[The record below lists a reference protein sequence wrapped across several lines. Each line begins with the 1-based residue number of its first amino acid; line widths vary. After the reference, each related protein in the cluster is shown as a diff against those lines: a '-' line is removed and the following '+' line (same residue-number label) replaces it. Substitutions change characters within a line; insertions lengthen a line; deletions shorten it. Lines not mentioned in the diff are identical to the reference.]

1 MTPQTAAQP
10 VKTTA
15 INKPTETQQLADRM
29 DKLYDSIARR
39 AFEIFEGNGRWFGR
53 ELDDWLKAEAEVL
66 HPVHMEISESH
77 NTLTVKAE
85 VPGFEAKELDIQVQA
100 NRLTISGK
108 HEAKEETKKGK
119 TIYSEQCASEIFR
132 SVVLPADVDSSKVT
146 ATLRDGVVTI
156 ELPKAAQAKSV
167 PVEGK
172 AAS

>member
-10 VKTTA
+10 VKTIA
-15 INKPTETQQLADRM
+15 ISKPTETQELAERM

-53 ELDDWLKAEAEVL
+53 ELDDWFKAEAEVL

-85 VPGFEAKELDIQVQA
+85 VPGFEAKDLDIQVQA
-100 NRLTISGK
+100 SRLTISGK
-108 HEAKEETKKGK
+108 HEAKEEAKKGK
-119 TIYSEQCASEIFR
+119 TIYSEQCSNEIFR
-132 SVVLPADVDSSKVT
+132 SVMLPADVDSSKVT
-146 ATLRDGVVTI
+146 ATLKDGVVTI
-156 ELPKAAQAKSV
+156 ELPKTPHAKSIR
-167 PVEGK
+167 VEAK